1 MTNARIAVSMKRLI
15 SAVILIALVCLT
27 VAGQSP
33 AELSRLWREG
43 HLVQEFPSNLRHA
56 DLKQYIAKLRDSGVK
71 TADVG
76 RSLGGKEIYQLEFG
90 SGPYRVFLWSQMHGD
105 EPTAT
110 VALLDVFSFFQKHR
124 SIAWVDS
131 IARRMTIKAVPMLNP
146 DGADLYQR
154 RNLQFIDINR
164 DARNLSTPEGTLLKK
179 LRDEWQPQ
187 LAFNLHNQ
195 NPRTAVGNTGV
206 QATIALL
213 AVAFDESG
221 KDNPGRILAKKT
233 CAVIYNAISPTI
245 PGRISR
251 YDDAFNPRA
260 FGDLIGSWGTPVVLI
275 ETGGWQGKT
284 ESELVELNFVALLS
298 VFKSIADGSIEKA
311 DPQVYNKLLYNESGA
326 LVDLMIRNGKVVNR
340 MQVDGKL
347 LPAFRADVSVNFES
361 QRRPAERTGRSQIQ
375 DVGDLSDVGS
385 LETVDAAG
393 FIVTVPDGVLRQG
406 SDGVLLFYRE
416 SRASEI
422 SWDARDLENRFPPDA
437 VFRAGKWSGRDIPPR
452 K

>member
-1 MTNARIAVSMKRLI
+1 MKLPRL
-15 SAVILIALVCLT
+15 SVLLLALICLT

-33 AELSRLWREG
+33 QEFSREWREG

-56 DLKQYIAKLRDSGVK
+56 DVKQYVSKLRDSGVK
-71 TADVG
+71 ASEVG

-90 SGPYRVFLWSQMHGD
+90 SGPHRVFLWSQMHGD

-110 VALLDVFSFFQKHR
+110 AVVLDIFSFLQRNR
-124 SIAWVDS
+124 SKPLVES

-154 RNLQFIDINR
+154 RNLQFVDINR
-164 DARNLSTPEGTLLKK
+164 DARNLVTPEGRLLKK
-179 LRDEWQPQ
+179 LRDEWKPQ

-195 NPRTAVGNTGV
+195 NPRTAVGSTRV

-221 KDNPGRILAKKT
+221 RDNPGRILAKKT
-233 CAVIYNAISPTI
+233 CAVIYNAISPMI

-251 YDDAFNPRA
+251 YDDSFNPRA

-275 ETGGWQGKT
+275 ETGGWQGRT

-298 VFKSIADGSIEKA
+298 VFKAIADGSIDKA

-326 LVDLMIRNGKVVNR
+326 LVDLMIRNGKVLNR

-347 LPAFRADVSVNFES
+347 LPAFKGDVSVNFES
-361 QRRPAERTGRSQIQ
+361 QRRPSERTGRSQVQ
-375 DVGDLSDVGS
+375 DIGDLSDVGA
-385 LETVDAAG
+385 LETVDATG
-393 FIVTVPDGVLRQG
+393 YVITVPEGMLRQG
-406 SDGVLLFYRE
+406 AEAVLLFYKE
-416 SRASEI
+416 SRIAEI
-422 SWDARDLENRFPPDA
+422 NWDVRDLESRFPPDA
-437 VFRAGKWSGRDIPPR
+437 VLRAGKWSGKDVLPR